1 MKNGSTFTF
10 GAALL
15 ALGALLF
22 TPTHA
27 DAQERASARGWNWY
41 HGTDTMKLDASEKTL
56 LARYLN
62 KKCLVQKMASP
73 KRAFFADAVRHINSV
88 LGDPKFVSMVKAKR
102 DWFDS
107 RDSGAKILSA
117 AMRGE
122 TVNVFIYERED
133 GYPCSGTDVA
143 DGHTNAFTPRVGA
156 DMLFV
161 YDPYLEKQMRERDHR
176 ELARTVIHEGMHALG
191 YSHNA
196 KVGTKQYNNSVPV
209 YVGCLVERWGTSAVN
224 NCGK

>member
-27 DAQERASARGWNWY
+27 DAQERVSARGWNWY

-73 KRAFFADAVRHINSV
+73 KRAFFACCLLPSPAANRNTVF
-88 LGDPKFVSMVKAKR
+88 G
-102 DWFDS
+102 
-107 RDSGAKILSA
+107 SGISA
-117 AMRGE
+117 SSWSIQE
-122 TVNVFIYERED
+122 V
-133 GYPCSGTDVA
+133 
-143 DGHTNAFTPRVGA
+143 
-156 DMLFV
+156 
-161 YDPYLEKQMRERDHR
+161 
-176 ELARTVIHEGMHALG
+176 
-191 YSHNA
+191 
-196 KVGTKQYNNSVPV
+196 
-209 YVGCLVERWGTSAVN
+209 
-224 NCGK
+224 